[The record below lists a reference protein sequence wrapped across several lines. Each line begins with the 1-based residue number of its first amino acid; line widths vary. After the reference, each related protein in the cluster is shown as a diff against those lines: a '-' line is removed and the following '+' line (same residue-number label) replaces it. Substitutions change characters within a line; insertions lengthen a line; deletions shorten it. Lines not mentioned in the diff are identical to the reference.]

1 MSTKTISKRVALA
14 TVVALGAGVLSL
26 VTVSSA
32 SATVATLSATTQNAA
47 AGTVN
52 TVNAGIGL
60 LFQGTGLSTTGAAV
74 LNSNGY
80 QSTSVGLINV
90 SDIANGS
97 TAGTTQTATLLS
109 TGTLSVYETGSAV
122 NGYDVIQ
129 VTGGT
134 ISAQLGGTAINTAS
148 TILSSALNASNT
160 TVMTAAIKPNSGA
173 TSMTVA
179 LYAGA
184 LASGSTA
191 GGTLTGYITVT
202 VASASA
208 AGVLS
213 ATNSGVW
220 YASSNSGKTTLT
232 ADDTTAST
240 PSAPDGGTGAYGV
253 NQFATVRVRDAF
265 GTSITNSS
273 GGLLT
278 ATATNGAL
286 VAFASTTP
294 TQSTAFSSTTIDG
307 VSLTVAAPSNAPV
320 STVVTVAYNGTTL
333 ATKSFTFTGQV
344 AKITLSSG
352 SNGALS
358 STGTATIAFA
368 DSAGNA
374 VYPSSGANT
383 GSGSAKY
390 PLTNLLVDGNST
402 NAYITGASVT
412 TAPTSSTGG
421 VLTFTTGASAGSAN
435 LAVKYTNLDG
445 TVISSNA
452 LKVSAS
458 DTPYSYTA
466 ALDKAKYNVGDIAT
480 LTVTFKDSKGNVAND
495 NGGIASST
503 YVPAISGGLLGNTNG
518 STTTN
523 GSSTDVTT
531 NGVATYKF
539 VVAQPSATP
548 YAGQLLV
555 SFGLVNSRNSVQ
567 STQTVAYSIGD
578 SGTSLNDVLK
588 GIVSLIASINKQIAA
603 LAKLVAKK

>member
-32 SATVATLSATTQNAA
+32 SASVTTLDATTVNGA
-47 AGTVN
+47 AGAAN
-52 TVNAGIGL
+52 YAGAATGL
-60 LFQGTGLSTTGAAV
+60 LFQATALSNSGAATASG
-74 LNSNGY
+74 NT
-80 QSTSVGLINV
+80 STSVGLINV
-90 SDIANGS
+90 SDVANGH

-109 TGTLSVYETGSAV
+109 TGALAVYETGSASAF
-122 NGYDVIQ
+122 DVLQ

-134 ISAQLGGTAINTAS
+134 ISTQTGWTAMNTAS
-148 TILSSALNASNT
+148 TTLSSATGGS
-160 TVMTAAIKPNSGA
+160 AAMSAVVKPASGA
-173 TSMTVA
+173 TSMTIA
-179 LYAGA
+179 LYSGA
-184 LASGSTA
+184 TASGSTA

-202 VASASA
+202 VAATSA

-213 ATNSGVW
+213 AANSGVW
-220 YASSNSGKTTLT
+220 YANSNSGKTTLT

-240 PSAPDGGTGAYGV
+240 PTAPDGGTAAYGV

-265 GTSITNSS
+265 GTAITSSS

-344 AKITLSSG
+344 AKITLSSA

-445 TVISSNA
+445 TIISSNA

-523 GSSTDVTT
+523 GSSTDATT

-539 VVAQPSATP
+539 VVGQPSVTP

-555 SFGLVNSRNSVQ
+555 SFGLVNSRNSGQ

-603 LAKLVAKK
+603 LAKLVSKK